1 MILPPLSVAMMVKP
15 GHDPFPV
22 SCAEPVILHHYHDFS
37 LFCQAHA
44 NLFIDCDFS
53 PSAER
58 IKCLRALAAPVI
70 VNSVSYTTS
79 EIGASMIRFNG
90 WTGFSHQS
98 VLELAASGKDLP
110 DAVEQFALA
119 CGLSI
124 VMAPDTAG
132 MVRARIIAMII
143 NEAYYALGEGVSTEE
158 DIDTAMKL
166 GTNYPYGPF
175 EWASR
180 IGHDNIVELLE
191 IMSLTDKKYQPA
203 PALLTAAKS

>member
-22 SCAEPVILHHYHDFS
+22 NCAEPVILHHYHDFS

-58 IKCLRALAAPVI
+58 IKCLTALAAPVI
-70 VNSVSYTTS
+70 VNSVSYTTR
-79 EIGASMIRFNG
+79 EIGSSMIRFNG

-98 VLELAASGKDLP
+98 VLEL
-110 DAVEQFALA
+110 
-119 CGLSI
+119 
-124 VMAPDTAG
+124 APDTAG

-143 NEAYYALGEGVSTEE
+143 NEAYHALGEGVSTEE

-203 PALLTAAKS
+203 PALVAAAKS